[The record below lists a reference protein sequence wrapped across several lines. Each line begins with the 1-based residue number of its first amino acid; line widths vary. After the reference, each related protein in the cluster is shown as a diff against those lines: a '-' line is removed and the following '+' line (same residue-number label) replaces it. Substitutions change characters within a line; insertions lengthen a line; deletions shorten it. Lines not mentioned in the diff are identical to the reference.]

1 MKVFISYAHDDR
13 ARMLVI
19 ADAVRAAGHQVE
31 VDEGILRGGDDFAR
45 HIEAAIGACD
55 ACVVLWSPSSAGGK
69 PWVPAEANLA
79 LQKGKRV
86 ISVKLAECS
95 PPLPFSTYH
104 MLDFTKSSD
113 PAPLLASLVPPGTM
127 AGIARSLTPGPPPR
141 LARRTTILA
150 GAGVAVAVLS
160 IGAWLAIP
168 TLQKPATVA
177 ETTPDAGPALVPA
190 PSPIVPAAA
199 VVPARAPDA
208 GRAPDVKPKPKQPP
222 PAADPCT
229 SLVKAYEPIQEHCRE
244 SCDLDHYPL
253 RQDLELCRACDSART
268 QLQHCRGAR

>member
-1 MKVFISYAHDDR
+1 MRVFISYAHDDR

-19 ADAVRAAGHQVE
+19 AEAVRAAGHAVD
-31 VDEGILRGGDDFAR
+31 VDEGFLRGGDDFAR
-45 HIEAAIGACD
+45 HIEASINACD
-55 ACVVLWSPSSAGGK
+55 ACVVLWSPSSAGGR

-113 PAPLLASLVPPGTM
+113 LAPLLASLAPAGTPMPVQRPPSRWPM
-127 AGIARSLTPGPPPR
+127 R
-141 LARRTTILA
+141 LA

-168 TLQKPATVA
+168 ALRKEGPPPEV
-177 ETTPDAGPALVPA
+177 PDAGPAVA
-190 PSPIVPAAA
+190 VSPAAPA
-199 VVPARAPDA
+199 VPDA
-208 GRAPDVKPKPKQPP
+208 GPAP
-222 PAADPCT
+222 
-229 SLVKAYEPIQEHCRE
+229 
-244 SCDLDHYPL
+244 
-253 RQDLELCRACDSART
+253 
-268 QLQHCRGAR
+268 